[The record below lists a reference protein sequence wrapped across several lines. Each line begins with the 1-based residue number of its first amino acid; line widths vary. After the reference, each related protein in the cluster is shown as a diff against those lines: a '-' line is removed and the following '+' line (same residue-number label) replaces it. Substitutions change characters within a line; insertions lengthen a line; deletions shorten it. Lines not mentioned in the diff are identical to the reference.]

1 MDVIPAKPVPAEAG
15 SGYPV
20 FKTTF
25 YDFIKVV
32 ECCQLVTFYPI
43 YEPQM
48 DTWYPLLKYASGI
61 SFVNELLGNIK

>member
-61 SFVNELLGNIK
+61 RFVNEQLVRLN